1 METPDSARATFD
13 SSVNT
18 AASVV
23 AKQKAMMK
31 ASNARNA
38 KDQAD
43 DAAATTAKKNGVVA
57 SRMNQVRNGVKKSRD
72 SIGWRLVWPVNNY
85 NYSLA
90 QHDHDEG
97 DAPAAKDAPKTD
109 AAPAKD
115 AAPTKEAAPAKEG
128 SGNAKKEE
136 EKADPTKVTGA
147 PADTQAGPR

>member
-1 METPDSARATFD
+1 
-13 SSVNT
+13 
-18 AASVV
+18 
-23 AKQKAMMK
+23 
-31 ASNARNA
+31 
-38 KDQAD
+38 
-43 DAAATTAKKNGVVA
+43 
-57 SRMNQVRNGVKKSRD
+57 MNQVRNGVKKSRD

-97 DAPAAKDAPKTD
+97 DAPPAKEAPKTDAAPAKDAAPATD

-115 AAPTKEAAPAKEG
+115 AAPTKEAGPAKEG

-136 EKADPTKVTGA
+136 EKADPTKATGA